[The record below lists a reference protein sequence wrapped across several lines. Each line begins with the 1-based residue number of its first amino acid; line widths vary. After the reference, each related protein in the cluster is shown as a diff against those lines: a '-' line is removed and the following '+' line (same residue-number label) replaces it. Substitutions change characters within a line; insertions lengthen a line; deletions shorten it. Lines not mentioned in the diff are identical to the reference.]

1 MEAIVSRANS
11 GLMSAAIIT
20 SGTIKGAGE
29 PSVTGTIEDP
39 TCQSRV
45 IFFLIRVGVKHDA
58 GGPWRSLQRL
68 YENVPAAG
76 RQGEN

>member
-1 MEAIVSRANS
+1 MLVPRLGCAR
-11 GLMSAAIIT
+11 
-20 SGTIKGAGE
+20 GTIKGAGE
-29 PSVTGTIEDP
+29 PSVPGTIEDP

-76 RQGEN
+76 RQGES